1 MVVQLGGIGNLG
13 MWGSEKMLTS
23 GWIAQSPN
31 SDHRAS
37 GVGKR
42 ADEWQSS
49 CLASMMYESHPQHC
63 PEQRCCLGAAG
74 ATTKMHCLWYIPGMR
89 EHSNKGLALPL
100 SMAMNV
106 YERNATGLG
115 DSIVARV
122 HALHA
127 PEPGLKAS

>member
-1 MVVQLGGIGNLG
+1 

-31 SDHRAS
+31 SDHR
-37 GVGKR
+37 VGGLKGEGQMSAR
-42 ADEWQSS
+42 QSS
-49 CLASMMYESHPQHC
+49 CLASMMYELYPQHC

-106 YERNATGLG
+106 CERNATGLG

-127 PEPGLKAS
+127 PEPGLKTS